1 MTKRP
6 NTNSGAGADAVCED
20 TGDGGVTGEKENVG
34 GVKIVGGTGP
44 GLWSGAALDSGRPNR
59 FGACRGWD

>member
-1 MTKRP
+1 MKKRP
-6 NTNSGAGADAVCED
+6 STNLGTGADAVCED

-44 GLWSGAALDSGRPNR
+44 GL
-59 FGACRGWD
+59 